1 MEAER
6 GDVVSLEQHP
16 QHCGD
21 ENSNERTN
29 LLCLIS
35 KLYWIPPR
43 CRWDTVNPPPFTLWL
58 NILFAVAGG
67 FTTANLYY
75 SHPILNVL
83 ARDFGTTQ
91 AGVSTIPTLAQ
102 AGYATGLLLI
112 LPLADF
118 FPRRNFMLTLIFLSA
133 SFW

>member
-1 MEAER
+1 MEAEK
-6 GDVVSLEQHP
+6 GTIQSFGQDP
-16 QHCGD
+16 QHHE
-21 ENSNERTN
+21 ENSTKMTN
-29 LLCLIS
+29 KSSLIS
-35 KLYWIPPR
+35 RLYWVPPW
-43 CRWDTVNPPPFTLWL
+43 CRWDAVNPPPFTLWL

-83 ARDFGTTQ
+83 ARDFGTNQ

-102 AGYATGLLLI
+102 AGDATGLVLI

-118 FPRRNFMLTLIFLSA
+118 FPRRKFTLTLIFLSA